1 MSEQK
6 VVKAKWLFDMVS
18 DKPIEDGAVI
28 FQSGVITSSGNYEKI
43 KNKIQPDAEIYD
55 FRYLVPA
62 TMILGPAV
70 IERDTTTIWIPP
82 GNSAQMDKYGNIVIG
97 MEAHE

>member
-28 FQSGVITSSGNYEKI
+28 FQSGVITFSGNYEKI

-55 FRYLVPA
+55 FKDK
-62 TMILGPAV
+62 I
-70 IERDTTTIWIPP
+70 IIPGMVDCHTHHNGFGDGRSGDDVGLIP
-82 GNSAQMDKYGNIVIG
+82 DDVLAIKSANM
-97 MEAHE
+97 